1 MQRTLPATEQLQ
13 QIEIRVKD
21 LTHHDQRL
29 HHSSIID
36 S

>member
-21 LTHHDQRL
+21 LKENVIENIKNSQ
-29 HHSSIID
+29 I
-36 S
+36 